1 VHNIATSEGTNQ
13 AEDDLF
19 LHYHH
24 HRRLWKSS
32 DGEDSVQTRVLVVD
46 DDNELTDLL
55 RIVLEPK
62 GFEVLTSSSGL
73 EGIEM
78 AHQLKPDVIVL
89 DLLLPGVDGWQVCRE
104 IRSFSAV
111 PILVLSANSK
121 PGMATI
127 ALDEGADDY
136 LLKPTP
142 TNVLVAHL
150 RKLTRRSRAE
160 QQGKQKKLDY
170 CV

>member
-1 VHNIATSEGTNQ
+1 MHNIATSEGTNQ

-19 LHYHH
+19 QHYLY
-24 HRRLWKSS
+24 HRRPWKSS
-32 DGEDSVQTRVLVVD
+32 DGEDAVQTRVLVID
-46 DDNELTDLL
+46 DDKELTDLL

-62 GFEVLTSSSGL
+62 GFEVLASDSGL
-73 EGIEM
+73 AGIEL
-78 AHQLKPDVIVL
+78 AHRISPDVIIL
-89 DLLLPGVDGWQVCRE
+89 DLLLPGMDGWQVCKE

-121 PGMATI
+121 PGMVTK

-142 TNVLVAHL
+142 TNVLVALL
-150 RKLTRRSRAE
+150 RKLTRRSHAE
-160 QQGKQKKLDY
+160 KQAKQKKLDY

>member
-1 VHNIATSEGTNQ
+1 M
-13 AEDDLF
+13 
-19 LHYHH
+19 
-24 HRRLWKSS
+24 
-32 DGEDSVQTRVLVVD
+32 QTRVLVID
-46 DDNELTDLL
+46 DDKELTDLL

-62 GFEVLTSSSGL
+62 GFEILTSNSGL

-78 AHQLKPDVIVL
+78 AHQLHPDVIVL
-89 DLLLPGVDGWQVCRE
+89 DLLLPGIDGWQVCRE
-104 IRSFSAV
+104 IRSSSPV

-121 PGMATI
+121 PGMVTK

-150 RKLTRRSRAE
+150 RKLTRRSHAE
-160 QQGKQKKLDY
+160 QQAKQKKLDY
-170 CV
+170 CI

>member
-1 VHNIATSEGTNQ
+1 
-13 AEDDLF
+13 
-19 LHYHH
+19 
-24 HRRLWKSS
+24 
-32 DGEDSVQTRVLVVD
+32 
-46 DDNELTDLL
+46 
-55 RIVLEPK
+55 
-62 GFEVLTSSSGL
+62 
-73 EGIEM
+73 M
-78 AHQLKPDVIVL
+78 AHQLRPDVIVL

-127 ALDEGADDY
+127 ALDQGADDY

-150 RKLTRRSRAE
+150 RKLIRRSRAE

>member
-1 VHNIATSEGTNQ
+1 VHNIATSAGTNQ

-24 HRRLWKSS
+24 HRRPWKSS
-32 DGEDSVQTRVLVVD
+32 DGEDAVQTRVLVVD

-62 GFEVLTSSSGL
+62 GFEVLTSNSGL

-78 AHQLKPDVIVL
+78 ATQLQPDVIVL
-89 DLLLPGVDGWQVCRE
+89 DLLLPGIDGWQVCRE
-104 IRSFSAV
+104 IRSSSAV

-121 PGMATI
+121 PGMATK

-142 TNVLVAHL
+142 TNILVAHI
-150 RKLTRRSRAE
+150 RKLTRRSHAE
-160 QQGKQKKLDY
+160 QQAKQTKLDY
-170 CV
+170 CL